1 MQIVLSQAMT
11 MMWLMVNALQIII
24 AMQSLNIIKPGNV
37 SLVLNNLAS
46 LASFDL
52 IQSATIIEYSFSFS
66 ETASP
71 GMGFESMGTTNKRLI
86 PYLGMAYLILLFVC
100 GQYCLLYLA
109 YRLKDKYTL
118 ANKYYQKFRKSLIWN

>member
-1 MQIVLSQAMT
+1 MSL
-11 MMWLMVNALQIII
+11 MWIMVNALQIIL

-52 IQSATIIEYSFSFS
+52 IQSATIIEALFSFS
-66 ETASP
+66 ETDSP
-71 GMGFESMGTTNKRLI
+71 GMGFESMGSTNKRLI
-86 PYLGMAYLILLFVC
+86 PYLGMAYFILLFVC
-100 GQYCLLYLA
+100 GQYCFLYLA

-118 ANKYYQKFRKSLIWN
+118 ANKYYERFRKSLIWT

>member
-1 MQIVLSQAMT
+1 
-11 MMWLMVNALQIII
+11 MVNAIQIII
-24 AMQSLNIIKPGNV
+24 AMQSLNITKPGNV

-71 GMGFESMGTTNKRLI
+71 GMGLESMGTTNKRLI

-118 ANKYYQKFRKSLIWN
+118 ANKYYQKFRKSLIWT